1 MGQGKIKA
9 KFDFDYPTHLF
20 DDNQKDTKHLTKFK
34 KGDLLPEELIN
45 RLRLFNVEHL
55 DFSEYHDGVKD
66 DEPIVKSNVQ
76 PEKKKRGKNR

>member
-9 KFDFDYPTHLF
+9 KFDFDYPTHSF

-34 KGDLLPEELIN
+34 RGDILSDKLIN

-55 DFSEYHDGVKD
+55 DFSEYHNDVNSD
-66 DEPIVKSNVQ
+66 TEVKSDVK
-76 PEKKKRGKNR
+76 PLKPKKK